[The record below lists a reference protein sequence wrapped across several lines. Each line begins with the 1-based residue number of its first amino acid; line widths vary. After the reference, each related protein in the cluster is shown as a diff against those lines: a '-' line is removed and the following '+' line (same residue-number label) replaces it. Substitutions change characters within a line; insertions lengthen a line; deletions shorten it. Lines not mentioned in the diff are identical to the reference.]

1 MKMIVKLE
9 VKLNLNQDIPNSKC
23 ESECVT
29 NFYAACLWDKNV
41 HVQGVQRNSLR
52 FSISIFSA

>member
-1 MKMIVKLE
+1 MKPNMNLNVYRNMKMIVKLE

-29 NFYAACLWDKNV
+29 NFYVACL
-41 HVQGVQRNSLR
+41 
-52 FSISIFSA
+52 

>member
-1 MKMIVKLE
+1 MNLNVYRNMKMIVKLE

-29 NFYAACLWDKNV
+29 NFYAACL
-41 HVQGVQRNSLR
+41 
-52 FSISIFSA
+52 